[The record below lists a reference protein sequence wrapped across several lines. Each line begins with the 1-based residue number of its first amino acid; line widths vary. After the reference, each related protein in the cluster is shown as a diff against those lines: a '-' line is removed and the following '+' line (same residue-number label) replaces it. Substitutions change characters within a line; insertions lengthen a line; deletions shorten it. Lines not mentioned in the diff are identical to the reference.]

1 MPTANELRTQVWDA
15 MNALPKPVSRD
26 TALNTAL
33 AILTGQQATG
43 QQATQF
49 SNWWE
54 KNGDATLVKLNAQ
67 AS

>member
-15 MNALPKPVSRD
+15 MNALPRPVSKD
-26 TALNTAL
+26 DALSTAL
-33 AILTGQQATG
+33 AILTG